1 MYRISTQ
8 ILSGMLP
15 AVLAGFTAVAG
26 ADEDRM
32 RNWQLSLLFSP
43 GDHQL
48 QVEDRGRVMIYD
60 GLLDADVSRALDEQF
75 ERVEHMMFTNTIIT
89 DGSGEPARDPSEGS
103 RDPARATRALHAG
116 GGGLRARLPG
126 PDRGRQGPARDL

>member
-1 MYRISTQ
+1 MNRTSKQ
-8 ILSGMLP
+8 IAGWMILG
-15 AVLAGFTAVAG
+15 ALAAFTTVAG

-89 DGSGEPARDPSEGS
+89 DGSGEPARDPE
-103 RDPARATRALHAG
+103 T
-116 GGGLRARLPG
+116 GLLLVEEDG
-126 PDRGRQGPARDL
+126 CE